1 MKKNLYYRATMSR
14 RNVIKE
20 ALFNFFLGI
29 CSYPR
34 LVLEVFLRRN
44 MGERY
49 FSLASTATIGLILL
63 LIPVSV
69 SGFRHSDGHI
79 LGNNLIWYGFVALFG
94 FFSYKRYMEVRREPS
109 VFDFARYSLSDG
121 ILLPPFR
128 NSGYSIRVQEI
139 WLEPLAAFIA
149 GIVLLPIG
157 QVILGWLLI
166 VCAIVYS
173 VSKAAAYY
181 KGDNFIMDKIDEMIC
196 NEDLKRA
203 LIDNEESDRGIRF
216 RSKFPNKQA
225 LRIQLSDAVVE
236 EDEYA
241 PEVV

>member
-1 MKKNLYYRATMSR
+1 MRKNLYYRATMSR

-49 FSLASTATIGLILL
+49 FTLASAITVGLILML
-63 LIPVSV
+63 LPFAEYAFHRSFGYVL
-69 SGFRHSDGHI
+69 GH
-79 LGNNLIWYGFVALFG
+79 NWVWYAFVAAYG
-94 FFSYKRYMEVRREPS
+94 YFSYRRYQEVRREPS

-121 ILLPPFR
+121 VPLPQFR

-139 WLEPLAAFIA
+139 WLEPLAAFVL
-149 GIVLLPIG
+149 GMVLLPLG
-157 QVILGWLLI
+157 QSMLGSLFI

-173 VSKAAAYY
+173 VSKAGAYY

-203 LIDNEESDRGIRF
+203 LVDNEESNRGIRF
-216 RSKFPNKQA
+216 RSKFPNKQS
-225 LRIQLSDAVVE
+225 LREQLSDAVVE
-236 EDEYA
+236 EEEYA